1 MMSEYTKWEAVLISI
16 KSKWCELI
24 ASGKKTGEVR
34 KTKPKLNTPFK
45 AYIYCTKERS
55 TDEILWTS
63 GIIGKFS
70 DKANGKIIGEFVC
83 DKISEIRVFEN
94 GNVQDFFF
102 DNLSNTCL
110 TYDEI
115 SEYIGRDGI
124 GYNWHISELVIYD
137 KPRELGEF
145 CCADI
150 EAIKDCKHRFIMG
163 QPEYYTKHG
172 GWIKGSYGCCKSG
185 ETEWC
190 EKCLTKPLRRPPQS
204 WCYVKECER
213 NERA

>member
-1 MMSEYTKWEAVLISI
+1 MKSVLMSIRSE
-16 KSKWCELI
+16 WCELI
-24 ASGKKTGEVR
+24 ASSKKTLEVR
-34 KTKPKLNTPFK
+34 KTKPKLKTPFNC
-45 AYIYCTKERS
+45 YIYCTKG
-55 TDEILWTS
+55 TNLQFWT
-63 GIIGKFS
+63 GKRYSYADDHSHNAF
-70 DKANGKIIGEFVC
+70 DKCGNGKVIGEFVC

>member
-1 MMSEYTKWEAVLISI
+1 MKSVLISI
-16 KSKWCELI
+16 RSEWCELI
-24 ASGKKTGEVR
+24 ASGKKTLEVR
-34 KTKPKLNTPFK
+34 KTKPKLKTPFK

-83 DKISEIRVFEN
+83 NKISEIRVFEN

-115 SEYIGRDGI
+115 TEYIGREGI

-137 KPRELGEF
+137 KPRELGELR
-145 CCADI
+145 
-150 EAIKDCKHRFIMG
+150 AICRHYDDGLCGDCK
-163 QPEYYTKHG
+163 YYVYANNE
-172 GWIKGSYGCCKSG
+172 SYR
-185 ETEWC
+185 C
-190 EKCLTKPLRRPPQS
+190 EECAVDGLKPITRPPQS
-204 WCYVKECER
+204 WCYVEEL
-213 NERA
+213 